1 MTYFDTDVLIH
12 LLVPQDD
19 EKHKL
24 ARNVFDDAFDA
35 QKMLISFLT
44 LQEAIFVLERLGQP
58 AQKIEKAVSKFLEYQ
73 PVGYDVIEMQRAIV
87 LGKQLGFRH
96 INDCLHTAI
105 AERHCDELYTFNKS
119 DFKRIARLSKLK
131 VVVLE

>member
-12 LLVPQDD
+12 LLIPQDIV
-19 EKHKL
+19 KHKL
-24 ARNVFDDAFDA
+24 ARSVFDCAFDA
-35 QKMLISFLT
+35 KKILVSFLV
-44 LQEAIFVLERLGQP
+44 LQEAIFVLYRLGQP
-58 AQKIEKAVSKFLEYQ
+58 TQKIEKAISKFLEYQ
-73 PVGYDVIEMQRAIV
+73 PVGYDMAEMQRAIA
-87 LGKQLGFRH
+87 LGKQLGFQH

-119 DFKRIARLSKLK
+119 EFKKIARLSKLK